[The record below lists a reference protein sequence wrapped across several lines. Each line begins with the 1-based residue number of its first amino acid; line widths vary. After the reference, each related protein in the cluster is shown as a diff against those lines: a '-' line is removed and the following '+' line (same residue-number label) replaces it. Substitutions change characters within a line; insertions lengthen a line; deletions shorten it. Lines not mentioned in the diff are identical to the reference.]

1 MDADLTTWDV
11 AVLGAGPAGIAAALR
26 LADAGLSVRL
36 VESGRPFAHR
46 PCPVDHGRRCHGCG
60 GICNV
65 ISGFGGSVHYGD
77 GVKLSKFPSGRRLQE
92 LLEPE
97 AAPRLM
103 ADALDLLG
111 AQDATFLGLAA
122 DNSGPYKDYQV
133 ASLSSTEVAR
143 VVERLHARVAAA
155 EGVRLDLRT
164 AARDIQAQDGGGFV
178 IELEPTT
185 DASDTVVHAQRL
197 FVAVG
202 RRGQRWWRKQVRR
215 LGLRHTLP
223 VPSVG
228 IRFECPLGFLA
239 PATAIHPDLKTTLV
253 RAGVKVKTFCLCAGS
268 GGGRVKFTDY
278 GDHTLLDGHVVEEPG
293 GTVGNIALLAQLR
306 DEQGAPRTQDWI
318 EQHLL
323 QPYRGLRHDRPGKPV
338 LQWYPDFRAGTVT
351 CGDVDEFTR
360 RSGVRPSAADVQ
372 VANLASVL
380 GADVHAAL
388 CSAFEDLLASLQPK
402 AQRHPAGLERVG
414 VLGLELESLWDEL
427 ALTTGM
433 ESSLPGLYACGDCAG
448 LAQGI
453 LQATVSGLAAAEDVI
468 GAVARA
474 GSWR

>member
-1 MDADLTTWDV
+1 MVADLTTWDV

-26 LADAGLSVRL
+26 LADEGLSVRM
-36 VESGRPFAHR
+36 VESGRTFAHR
-46 PCPVDHGRRCHGCG
+46 PCPVDHGRRCYGCG

-92 LLEPE
+92 LLGPE
-97 AAPRLM
+97 AAQRLM
-103 ADALDLLG
+103 VDALDLLG
-111 AQDATFLGLAA
+111 ARDATFLGLAA
-122 DNSGPYKDYQV
+122 DNAGRYKDYPV
-133 ASLSSTEVAR
+133 ASLSSVEVAR

-155 EGVRLDLRT
+155 KGVRLDLRT
-164 AARDIQAQDGGGFV
+164 AAREIRPNGAGFA
-178 IELEPTT
+178 IELEPTPG
-185 DASDTVVHAQRL
+185 AEAGVMHARRL
-197 FVAVG
+197 VVAVG
-202 RRGQRWWRKQVRR
+202 RRGQRWWRGQVRR

-228 IRFECPLGFLA
+228 VRFECPLGFLA
-239 PATAIHPDLKTTLV
+239 PATAIHPDLKITLV

-278 GDHTLLDGHVVEEPG
+278 GDHTLLDGHVVEELG

-306 DEQGAPRTQDWI
+306 DEQGAPRNQDWI
-318 EQHLL
+318 ERHLL
-323 QPYRGLRHDRPGKPV
+323 QPYRGLRADRPGKPV

-351 CGDVDEFTR
+351 CGDVAAFTR

-380 GADVHAAL
+380 GADVHTAL
-388 CSAFEDLLASLQPK
+388 CSAFEELLASLQPSP
-402 AQRHPAGLERVG
+402 RSHPAGLERVG

-427 ALTTGM
+427 ALTSGM

-453 LQATVSGLAAAEDVI
+453 LQAAVSGLAAAEDVI
-468 GAVARA
+468 GAVAGA